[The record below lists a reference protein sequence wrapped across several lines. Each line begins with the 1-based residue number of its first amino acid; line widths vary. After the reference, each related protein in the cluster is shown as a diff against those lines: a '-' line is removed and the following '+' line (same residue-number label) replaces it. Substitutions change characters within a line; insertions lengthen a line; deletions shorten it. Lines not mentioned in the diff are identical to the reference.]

1 MSGAALVLFRA
12 SVLDG
17 IDAPM
22 ELPVFTSSDDA
33 DLPRL
38 GILRNVWVGVRR
50 DDQHAGDPVALVPDL
65 MTALRPARQRDDIS
79 FAKLPV
85 PVVQANSRL
94 SAEHNE
100 QFIAAVMEVV
110 DELTA
115 TGLELPQRRAQR
127 PFAPPHQSP
136 RADTAPVGDLL
147 PHVARILKHVRTRES
162 SGHAPGEPLASGDIP
177 AHWPKRRFPSL
188 SRSALPLDTRP
199 WPELGSF
206 EAYLT

>member
-1 MSGAALVLFRA
+1 VF
-12 SVLDG
+12 DG

-22 ELPVFTSSDDA
+22 ELPVFTSGGDA

-38 GILRNVWVGVRR
+38 RILGHVWVGVRR
-50 DDQHAGDPVALVPDL
+50 DDQYAGDPVALVPDL

-100 QFIAAVMEVV
+100 QFLAAVMEVV
-110 DELTA
+110 DELAA

-127 PFAPPHQSP
+127 PFTPP
-136 RADTAPVGDLL
+136 
-147 PHVARILKHVRTRES
+147 
-162 SGHAPGEPLASGDIP
+162 
-177 AHWPKRRFPSL
+177 
-188 SRSALPLDTRP
+188 
-199 WPELGSF
+199 
-206 EAYLT
+206 Y